1 MGYWSALGEELG
13 ERRRRLRRT
22 LKPWRAGLI
31 EFATFT
37 GFTLGLV
44 APLIHGA
51 AALDWRLGLLP
62 PLLYGLAIGLTDFAR
77 QRAVAAGVDPEAAR
91 RRTRAPGI
99 AAAIIGPAL
108 GALIYFAPI
117 WLRPPPPPAVVEPK
131 SEFLPADPGEV
142 PVTNIVR

>member
-1 MGYWSALGEELG
+1 MGYWSALGEELM

-31 EFATFT
+31 EFATLT

-44 APLIHGA
+44 APLIHGP
-51 AALDWRLGLLP
+51 AALDWRLGLVP
-62 PLLYGLAIGLTDFAR
+62 PLLYALAVGLIDLAR
-77 QRAVAAGVDPEAAR
+77 QRAVAAGVDPETAR
-91 RRTRAPGI
+91 RRLFVPAI

-117 WLRPPPPPAVVEPK
+117 WTRPPPPPAAVEPK

-142 PVTNIVR
+142 PETNIVR